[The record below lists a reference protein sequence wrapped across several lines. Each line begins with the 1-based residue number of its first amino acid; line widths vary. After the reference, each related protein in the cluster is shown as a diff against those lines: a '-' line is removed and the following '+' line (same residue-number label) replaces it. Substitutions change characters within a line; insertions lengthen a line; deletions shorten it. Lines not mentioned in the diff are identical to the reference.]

1 MIADCR
7 LQITTCATP
16 IASIDSLSVAGDDTG
31 VTLTAP
37 VVALLLAL
45 GAQAVSP
52 YQRRLEEWRGQR
64 AVEVAGPEGWATV
77 VALHWLRPGV
87 TRVGSG
93 EGVEVRL
100 PPSAPVLVG
109 IVRVD
114 GKTATFETAAGVPVT
129 SEGARVTSIAMRPD
143 ETRLEA
149 GSRTLVVIE
158 RAGKLALRVRDRE
171 SPARK
176 RFAGIDAFPVSP
188 RFRLT
193 ARFVPFDPPRT
204 ATVVNVIGD
213 PVDFV
218 SPGQLIFVVDGIE
231 HRLDALY
238 ETPEKKD
245 LWVIFRDRTSGTTTY
260 PAGRYM
266 HVPLPSRGIVDL
278 DFNFAY
284 NPPCAF
290 TEFATCPI
298 PPRQNWLKV
307 AIEAG
312 EKDYHP

>member
-1 MIADCR
+1 MTVTA
-7 LQITTCATP
+7 
-16 IASIDSLSVAGDDTG
+16 AGVG
-31 VTLTAP
+31 
-37 VVALLLAL
+37 LLLAL
-45 GAQAVSP
+45 GAQASTM
-52 YQRRLEEWRGQR
+52 YERRLEEWRRQR
-64 AVEVAGPEGWATV
+64 TVEVAGPEGWATV

-87 TRVGSG
+87 TRIGRG

-100 PPSAPVLVG
+100 PPSAPSLVG
-109 IVRVD
+109 LVRVE
-114 GKTATFETAAGVPVT
+114 GRSVTFDAAPGIAVT
-129 SEGARVTSIAMRPD
+129 SQGARVTSIVMRPD
-143 ETRLEA
+143 ETKLEA

-176 RFAGIDAFPVSP
+176 RFAGIDAFPVAQ
-188 RFRLT
+188 RFRLK

-218 SPGQLIFVVDGIE
+218 SPGQIVFTLDGVE

-245 LWVIFRDRTSGTTTY
+245 LWVIFRDRTSGTATY

-266 HVPLPSRGIVDL
+266 HVPLPVGGVVDL

-298 PPRQNWLKV
+298 PPRQNWLKM

-312 EKDYHP
+312 ERDYHP

>member
-1 MIADCR
+1 MTVTA
-7 LQITTCATP
+7 
-16 IASIDSLSVAGDDTG
+16 AGF
-31 VTLTAP
+31 
-37 VVALLLAL
+37 ALVLAL

-52 YQRRLEEWRGQR
+52 YQRRLEEWRRQR

-93 EGVEVRL
+93 EGVEVTL
-100 PPSAPVLVG
+100 PPAAPPLVG
-109 IVRVD
+109 VFRLE
-114 GKTATFETAAGVPVT
+114 GKAVTFKAAAGVAVT
-129 SEGARVTSIAMRPD
+129 SNGARITTIAMTPD
-143 ETRLEA
+143 DTRLEA
-149 GSRTLVVIE
+149 GSRTLAVIE
-158 RAGKLALRVRDRE
+158 RAGRLALRVRDRE
-171 SPARK
+171 SPARR
-176 RFAGIDAFPVSP
+176 RFAGIEAFPVSS
-188 RFRLT
+188 RFRLR

-218 SPGQLIFVVDGIE
+218 SPGQVVFVVDGIE

-245 LWVIFRDRTSGTTTY
+245 LWLIFRDRTSGTATY

>member
-1 MIADCR
+1 
-7 LQITTCATP
+7 
-16 IASIDSLSVAGDDTG
+16 
-31 VTLTAP
+31 VTVTAA

-52 YQRRLEEWRGQR
+52 YQRRLEEWRRQR

-87 TRVGSG
+87 TRVGSR

-100 PPSAPVLVG
+100 PPSAPALVG
-109 IVRVD
+109 IVRVE
-114 GKTATFETAAGVPVT
+114 GKTATFEAAAGVAVT
-129 SEGARVTSIAMRPD
+129 SQGARVTRIAMRPD
-143 ETRLEA
+143 ETRLET

-188 RFRLT
+188 RFRLR
-193 ARFVPFDPPRT
+193 ARFVPSEPPRT
-204 ATVVNVIGD
+204 VTAVNVVGD

-218 SPGQLIFVVDGIE
+218 SPGQIVFTLDGVE

-238 ETPEKKD
+238 ETADRKD
-245 LWVIFRDRTSGTTTY
+245 LWVIFRDRTSGSSTY

-266 HVPLPSRGIVDL
+266 HVALPSGGIVDL
-278 DFNFAY
+278 DFNLAY

-290 TEFATCPI
+290 TELATCPI

-307 AIEAG
+307 GIEAG
-312 EKDYHP
+312 EKGYHP

>member
-1 MIADCR
+1 
-7 LQITTCATP
+7 
-16 IASIDSLSVAGDDTG
+16 
-31 VTLTAP
+31 VTVTAAAI
-37 VVALLLAL
+37 ALLLTLA
-45 GAQAVSP
+45 GQASP
-52 YQRRLEEWRGQR
+52 AYEQRLEQWRRQR
-64 AVEVAGPEGWATV
+64 TVEVAGPEGWATV
-77 VALHWLRPGV
+77 VALHWLQPGV

-93 EGVEVRL
+93 EGVEVKL
-100 PPSAPVLVG
+100 TPPAPALLG
-109 IVRVD
+109 RVRVE
-114 GKTATFETAAGVPVT
+114 GRSVTFDAAPGVAVA
-129 SEGARVTSIAMRPD
+129 SQGARVTSIAMRPD

-149 GSRTLVVIE
+149 GSCTLVVIE

-171 SPARK
+171 SAARK
-176 RFAGIDAFPVSP
+176 RFKGIAAFPVSA
-188 RFRLT
+188 RFRIR

-218 SPGQLIFVVDGIE
+218 SPGQIVFTLDGAE

-238 ETPEKKD
+238 ETAEKKD

-260 PAGRYM
+260 PAGRYL
-266 HVPLPSRGIVDL
+266 HVPLPAGGIVDL

>member
-1 MIADCR
+1 MTVTA
-7 LQITTCATP
+7 
-16 IASIDSLSVAGDDTG
+16 AG
-31 VTLTAP
+31 
-37 VVALLLAL
+37 VVLLLAL
-45 GAQAVSP
+45 GAQASMM
-52 YQRRLEEWRGQR
+52 YERRLEKWRRLR
-64 AVEVAGPEGWATV
+64 AVEVAGAEGWATV

-100 PPSAPVLVG
+100 TPPAPVLLG
-109 IVRVD
+109 RVRVE
-114 GKTATFETAAGVPVT
+114 GRSVTFDAAPGAVVT
-129 SEGARVTSIAMRPD
+129 SQGARVTSIVMQPD
-143 ETRLEA
+143 ETRLDA

-158 RAGKLALRVRDRE
+158 RAGKLALRVRDGA
-171 SPARK
+171 SAARK
-176 RFAGIDAFPVSP
+176 RFKGIAAFPVSH
-188 RFRLT
+188 RFRIS

-213 PVDFV
+213 AVEFV
-218 SPGQLIFVVDGIE
+218 NPGQIVFILDGVE

-245 LWVIFRDRTSGTTTY
+245 LWVIFRDRTSGTATY

-266 HVPLPSRGIVDL
+266 HVPLPVGGMVDL